1 MRPIQLLLLAFT
13 LFALWRVLQK
23 HRSGG
28 LGTMQSL
35 RWLLVWFGAI
45 LVASFPATT
54 NFLADALGIW
64 RGADLVFYTSLSVI
78 FYLIFRIHL
87 ALDRVQQ
94 EITEIV
100 RSLALDRV
108 KTEGSAVA
116 EARGGKES

>member
-54 NFLADALGIW
+54 NFLADALGLW
-64 RGADLVFYTSLSVI
+64 RGADLVFYTSLLVI